1 MYYQIY
7 RLVQGAFFYTPVSL
21 FSAAIFSDYSQASF
35 GRVQRL
41 MQKFRQK
48 HKSSQSEHLSSLPH
62 RVCCSAIETAFRR
75 NHQVCYLTMA
85 GNQQVFGRITA
96 CFLLANI
103 PVNIHCVSQLVL
115 AKNGTYET
123 IIFSL
128 IIFYQFLTA
137 WFVFYPSAKGTMRL
151 HEPAKMMPL
160 MVGLMGGQKWL
171 PLKLKMDDLFYRLT
185 WGPRIA
191 AQVGPIKQITYQSTL
206 DVSEER
212 LFDLLK
218 FIKFFIVVFRFFF
231 CTQFT

>member
-171 PLKLKMDDLFYRLT
+171 PLKLKMDDLFIDSPGAQGLLPRWVLSSRL
-185 WGPRIA
+185 
-191 AQVGPIKQITYQSTL
+191 PIR
-206 DVSEER
+206 VR
-212 LFDLLK
+212 WM
-218 FIKFFIVVFRFFF
+218 
-231 CTQFT
+231 